1 MGERGTSSMQQEQN
15 TIDQSGDDAS
25 PPQPTETDLPK
36 AQDNTFRL
44 LRLVGQSCEHVAE
57 LHDLKVKLGL
67 RQLIGQSPAFLAV
80 VHKIPTL
87 AHSEANILICG
98 ETGTGKEVCAR
109 AIHYLSARSAK
120 PFIAVNCGAIPAE
133 LVENE
138 LFGHERGAFTDARD
152 SQQGMIAEAEGG
164 TIFLDEIDSLPLLA
178 QVKLLRFLQTKEYRP
193 LGSSKIRAA
202 SVRVIC
208 ATNANLKEAVH
219 HGTFRQDL
227 YYRINILPVILPPL
241 RERPEDI
248 ILLARYFLEQFAAEY
263 GKPVV
268 DFTPEASRSLQAYAW
283 PGNIRE
289 LEHLIERAVV
299 LADNTTLDE
308 ADLGIFLADQQPLE
322 TFQVAK
328 DRMVTQFERTYLKA
342 VLQAHAG
349 NITKAAQTAGKNR
362 RAFWQLLHKH
372 NFATHSLPALPGGD
386 SDKR

>member
-1 MGERGTSSMQQEQN
+1 LGERGTSNMRQEQN
-15 TIDQSGDDAS
+15 TYVESGDEWS
-25 PPQPTETDLPK
+25 PPQPTEPSPSK
-36 AQDNTFRL
+36 APENAFRL
-44 LRLVGQSCEHVAE
+44 LRLVGQLREHEPA
-57 LHDLKVKLGL
+57 LDDLKVKLGL
-67 RQLIGQSPAFLAV
+67 RQLIGQSPAFLTV
-80 VHKIPTL
+80 VNKIPTL
-87 AHSEANILICG
+87 ARSEANILISG
-98 ETGTGKEVCAR
+98 ETGTGKEACAR
-109 AIHYLSARSAK
+109 AIHYLSARSTK

-152 SQQGMIAEAEGG
+152 SQQGVIAEAESG

-193 LGSSKIRAA
+193 LGSSKSRAA

-208 ATNANLKEAVH
+208 ATNANLKEALH

-227 YYRINILPVILPPL
+227 YYRINILPVVLPPL

-248 ILLARYFLEQFAAEY
+248 ILLAKHFLEQFAAEY
-263 GKPVV
+263 AKPVV
-268 DFTPEASRSLQAYAW
+268 DFTPEVLRCLQTYTW

-289 LEHLIERAVV
+289 LEHLIERAVA
-299 LADNTTLDE
+299 LTDNTILND
-308 ADLGIFLADQQPLE
+308 ADIGITLADQQPLE
-322 TFQVAK
+322 TFQVTK
-328 DRMVTQFERTYLKA
+328 DRAVAQFERTYLKA

-372 NFATHSLPALPGGD
+372 GFSTHSFP
-386 SDKR
+386 